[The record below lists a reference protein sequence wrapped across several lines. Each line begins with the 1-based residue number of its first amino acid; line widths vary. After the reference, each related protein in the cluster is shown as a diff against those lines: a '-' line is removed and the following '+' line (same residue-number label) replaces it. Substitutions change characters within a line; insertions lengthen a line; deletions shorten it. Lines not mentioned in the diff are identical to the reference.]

1 MLYIP
6 FLRLACVTTTTTSTP
21 AIQHPTSPT
30 YTGLAAITNGNRQ
43 TAVNAWVTN
52 PTAATATYG
61 HIKWWDMGDVTDMS
75 YLFYGKSSFN
85 DDITHW

>member
-21 AIQHPTSPT
+21 AVSHPTSPT
-30 YTGLAAITNGNRQ
+30 YTGLAAITNYNRQ
-43 TAVNAWVTN
+43 TAVDAWVTN
-52 PTAATATYG
+52 STAATATYG
-61 HIKWWDMGDVTDMS
+61 HIKWWDTGEVTDMS
-75 YLFYGKSSFN
+75 NLFYGKSSFN